1 MNLKRK
7 DYMKQ
12 HSFTDF
18 VYEVIGELRQ
28 ENRFATAYI
37 YHYALQA
44 FTASVGGGNFGE
56 D

>member
-37 YHYALQA
+37 YHYALWQNILGR
-44 FTASVGGGNFGE
+44 TEPKKLV
-56 D
+56 

>member
-37 YHYALQA
+37 YHL
-44 FTASVGGGNFGE
+44 SLIHI
-56 D
+56 

>member
-18 VYEVIGELRQ
+18 VYEVIGELRGK
-28 ENRFATAYI
+28 RTVLRRPI
-37 YHYALQA
+37 SITMPCRHSPLL
-44 FTASVGGGNFGE
+44 
-56 D
+56 